1 MDEFTLAFPGGKK
14 VEIIYG
20 DHRVMT
26 DQPLENGGEDA
37 AMSPFDLFLGSI
49 ISCSGIVA
57 LGFMRK
63 RDISTEGLKIR
74 MRQDYDE
81 EANLVRKLFIDV
93 EVPADFPEKYKNA
106 LVKALDT
113 CTVKRHLVEVPAFEV
128 TVA

>member
-49 ISCSGIVA
+49 IACSGIVA
-57 LGFMRK
+57 LGFLRK
-63 RDISTEGLKIR
+63 RDLSTEGLQIR

-113 CTVKRHLVEVPAFEV
+113 CTVKRHLVQVPAFEV